1 MIFGQA
7 SEYVKKVH
15 LFIIFGMLVLFL
27 IFLQAFGHTSYDR
40 RFYNMKNFY
49 GYMRV
54 STLEQ
59 NMERQKVEL
68 LKWGIIEKNIYCD
81 KLSGKDFKRPQ
92 YQKLKKK
99 LREGDVLVV
108 KSIDRL
114 GRNYEDIQEEWREIV
129 KNKKSDIVILDMP
142 ILDTR
147 TNKDLIG
154 TLISDIVLQL
164 LSYVAQAERENIKQR
179 QAEGIAIAKAQGKHL
194 GRFPSPIP
202 DEFYPI
208 YNKWLNKEHTLK
220 SASNELG
227 VTVSQFRTMV
237 KKHRQNPDYG
247 QE

>member
-1 MIFGQA
+1 MN
-7 SEYVKKVH
+7 K
-15 LFIIFGMLVLFL
+15 
-27 IFLQAFGHTSYDR
+27 
-40 RFYNMKNFY
+40 FY

-59 NMERQKVEL
+59 NMERQRVEL
-68 LKWGIIEKNIYCD
+68 LRWGIIERHIFCD
-81 KLSGKDFKRPQ
+81 KLSGKDFNRPQ
-92 YQKLKKK
+92 YQKLKRK

-129 KNKKSDIVILDMP
+129 KAKKADIVILDMP

-179 QAEGIAIAKAQGKHL
+179 QAEGIALARAQGKHL
-194 GRFPSPIP
+194 GRFPSPVP
-202 DEFYPI
+202 EEFYPL
-208 YNKWLNKEHTLK
+208 YEKWIAHEHTLK
-220 SASNELG
+220 SASSELG
-227 VTVSQFRTMV
+227 VSVSQFRTMI
-237 KKHRQNPDYG
+237 KKYNQAEDTKRKIK
-247 QE
+247 